1 MPRYFPLHLQIT
13 RSLLALTQH
22 TQTYIP
28 LAPHLLTIITSATSV
43 SKPKSSTLK
52 PMDLELTIRAQ
63 TQYLKTRVYVE
74 ALVEETCY
82 LLAEWGAASQSSI
95 AFPEIIIPVIV
106 ALKRNVKESKAAKG
120 GAAKAVSGIKTLVE
134 RLEEGAKWVKERRAK
149 GVGFSPA
156 DRSEVYR
163 WQRSVKVAETPVGK
177 YAAVLRKAREKRR
190 ALLEKAREGKG
201 EYVDEG

>member
-28 LAPHLLTIITSATSV
+28 LAPHLLAIITSATSV

-63 TQYLKTRVYVE
+63 TQYLKTRIYVE

-82 LLAEWGAASQSSI
+82 VLAEWGAVSQSSI
-95 AFPEIIIPVIV
+95 AFPEIIIPIIV

-149 GVGFSPA
+149 VAFSPA
-156 DRSEVYR
+156 DRSEVDR
-163 WQRSVKVAETPVGK
+163 WQSSVKVAETPVGK
-177 YAAVLRKAREKRR
+177 YAGVLRKAREKRR

-201 EYVDEG
+201 EIVEE